1 MSTDKGNYNSR
12 IDTAPKSPSLHVK
25 QHMGLES
32 VPTSELQNDEG
43 QEKGNISARE
53 VNSSRK
59 NYHKNS
65 GSLLSLDNQADQ
77 RRPPSAQ
84 NRSRSKL
91 EF

>member
-1 MSTDKGNYNSR
+1 
-12 IDTAPKSPSLHVK
+12 
-25 QHMGLES
+25 MGLES
-32 VPTSELQNDEG
+32 VPTSEIQNEEG

-53 VNSSRK
+53 VNTSRK

-65 GSLLSLDNQADQ
+65 GSLLSLDNGLAE

-91 EF
+91 EFQISKSEVKIGQIKAKDENDMM